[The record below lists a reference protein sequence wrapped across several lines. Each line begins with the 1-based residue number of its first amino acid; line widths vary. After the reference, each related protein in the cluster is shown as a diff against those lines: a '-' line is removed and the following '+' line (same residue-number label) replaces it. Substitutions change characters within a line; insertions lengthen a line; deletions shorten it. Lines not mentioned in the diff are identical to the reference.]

1 MKSFNSYQKQ
11 LEFQKLILNH
21 QLNDIVIT
29 PFPYRFRLTVTA
41 CSLITTQTYLP
52 TYVQIFNATN
62 ILALIP
68 SLFPNL
74 PLTLILTL
82 TTTAN
87 LTLISIPTLN
97 PNLSTIPDL
106 SLILKVKLAPH
117 LMNVLVLIKIPT

>member
-82 TTTAN
+82 TITTT
-87 LTLISIPTLN
+87 LTLMTIPTLN
-97 PNLSTIPDL
+97 PNLSTNLDS
-106 SLILKVKLAPH
+106 SLISRLKLAPH
-117 LMNVLVLIKIPT
+117 LKGVLVLIKIPI